1 MKQLKFRFRFLT
13 LITIVMLLA
22 AGAYGM
28 YSVSIYGSRWVS
40 SARNTRYR
48 SARSSVIAGDIL
60 DRNGVV
66 LATTDE
72 AGKRVYQSNILS
84 RSSVVHLLGDSEGNV
99 ANGVES
105 FQANYLLGFESS
117 LSERINDLVSETPR
131 KGDTVVVTA
140 DSKLHT
146 HIVQAFRSTSNTKGK
161 CGAAVVMNYKT
172 GEILALVSLPVY
184 DPQNITD
191 TIRNSTQHPY
201 WNRALQ
207 TTLPPGSTFKI
218 ITAVSALEN
227 LPNAQSA
234 VFTCTGATQVLD
246 QLITDYGNDQHGEID
261 LAKAFRLSCNNAFAQ
276 TALMVGDDKLRK
288 TAENFGFNDNFLFR
302 DLVVENSRYP
312 TQNRNAFEVAWSGA
326 GQSQVAATPLH
337 MCMISAAIANDGVMM
352 EPRLIS
358 RVQSASGTLRTRSTA
373 RVYRTACSPET
384 AAIIDGYMKDVIK
397 SGTGTRA
404 KTDGLTIAGKT
415 GSAEGSADG
424 VDVTHAWFTG
434 YSDSDRWPYAVCVF
448 VEAGGTGGSV
458 AAPIARQIFEYLRDN
473 CEVKP

>member
-13 LITIVMLLA
+13 LLTILMLAA
-22 AGAYGM
+22 AGAYGV
-28 YSVSIYGSRWVS
+28 YSVSAYGSRWVS

-48 SARSSVIAGDIL
+48 SAKSSVIPGDIL
-60 DRNGVV
+60 DRSGVT
-66 LATTDE
+66 LATSDE
-72 AGKRVYQSNILS
+72 NGRRTYQSNILS
-84 RSSVVHLLGDSEGNV
+84 RSSMVHILGDTEGNV

-105 FQANYLLGFESS
+105 FQANYLLGFETS
-117 LSERINDLVSETPR
+117 LNERVTALLDGTQR
-131 KGDTVVVTA
+131 RGDTVVITA
-140 DSKLHT
+140 DSKLQT
-146 HIVQAFRSTSNTKGK
+146 QIVQIFRNTSNIKGK

-172 GEILALVSLPVY
+172 GEVLALVSLPVY
-184 DPQNITD
+184 DPENITD
-191 TIRNSTQHPY
+191 TIRQSAQHPY

-207 TTLPPGSTFKI
+207 STLPPGSTFKI

-234 VFTCTGATQVLD
+234 VFTCTGATQVMDKLV
-246 QLITDYGNDQHGEID
+246 TDYGNEQHGEIG

-276 TALMVGDDKLRK
+276 TALTIGDSALRK

-312 TQNRNAFEVAWSGA
+312 TSNRNALEVAWSGV

-337 MCMISAAIANDGVMM
+337 MCMIAAAIANDGVMM
-352 EPRLIS
+352 EPRLLS
-358 RVQSASGTLRTRSTA
+358 RVQSPAGLVRVRTSA

-384 AAIIDGYMKDVIK
+384 AQVIDGYMKDVIK

-415 GSAEGSADG
+415 GSAEGSLDG
-424 VDVTHAWFTG
+424 MDVTHAWFTG
-434 YSDSDRWPYAVCVF
+434 YIDSDRYPYAVCVL

-458 AAPIARQIFEYLRDN
+458 AAPVAGQIFAYLRDH
-473 CEVKP
+473 CAVE

>member
-13 LITIVMLLA
+13 LITICMLLV
-22 AGAYGM
+22 AGAYGV
-28 YSVSIYGSRWVS
+28 YSVSTYGSRWVS

-48 SARSSVIAGDIL
+48 SAKSSVIPGDIL

-72 AGKRVYQSNILS
+72 QGKRTYQSNILS
-84 RSSVVHLLGDSEGNV
+84 RSSMVHLLGDDEGNV

-117 LSERINDLVSETPR
+117 LSERINDLVGDTQR

-146 HIVQAFRSTSNTKGK
+146 HIVQAFRNTSATKGK

-172 GEILALVSLPVY
+172 GEVLALVSLPVY

-191 TIRNSTQHPY
+191 VIRQSSQHPY

-207 TTLPPGSTFKI
+207 STLPPGSTFKI

-227 LPNAQSA
+227 LKDAQTMT
-234 VFTCTGATQVLD
+234 FTCTGATQVMD

-276 TALMVGDDKLRK
+276 TALLVGDEKLRK

-312 TQNRNAFEVAWSGA
+312 TQNRNSFEIAWSGA
-326 GQSQVAATPLH
+326 GQSQVGATPLH
-337 MCMISAAIANDGVMM
+337 MCMVSAAIANDGVMM
-352 EPRLIS
+352 EPRLLS
-358 RVQSASGTLRTRSTA
+358 RVQSAAGVVRMRSSGK
-373 RVYRTACSPET
+373 VYRTACSEET
-384 AAIIDGYMKDVIK
+384 AQIIDGYMKSVVK

-404 KTDGLTIAGKT
+404 QTDGLVIAGKT

-424 VDVTHAWFTG
+424 LDVTHAWFTG
-434 YSDSDRWPYAVCVF
+434 YIDSDRYPYAVCVF
-448 VEAGGTGGSV
+448 VEDGGTGGSV
-458 AAPIARQIFEYLRDN
+458 AAPVAKQIFEYLRDH
-473 CEVKP
+473 CEVR